1 MAEPTH
7 PKAKPLNGTVPP
19 LDGSTVADQPNMT
32 ALPLRAKD
40 DVLSLN
46 DAAPPP
52 GQTLTG
58 KQEHCKLDMSC
69 LNAGLPARS
78 KSNPLEI

>member
-1 MAEPTH
+1 MAEPGH
-7 PKAKPLNGTVPP
+7 PKAKPLNGTVSP
-19 LDGSTVADQPNMT
+19 LDGSTVADQPT
-32 ALPLRAKD
+32 VTTLPLRAKD
-40 DVLSLN
+40 GVLSPT

-58 KQEHCKLDMSC
+58 KQEHCKLDISC
-69 LNAGLPARS
+69 LNAGLPVKS